1 MDISSFKITEELIG
15 QQPMVYAR
23 RTGPY
28 GAENAILL
36 EKFKAWADRQGYLTS
51 EAVLLSVAQDD
62 MTVVSP
68 DACRYDV
75 ILLGDYDTEEDWIQ
89 SGTLPDG
96 RYAVLELPHTPD
108 AVKLVWKEGIP
119 LLSRQYRLD
128 FSRPIIE
135 RYQKKLVDNHL
146 CEMLFPIL

>member
-1 MDISSFKITEELIG
+1 MDISSFKITEESVNR
-15 QQPMVYAR
+15 QPMVYAR

-36 EKFKAWADRQGYLTS
+36 EKFKAWADRQGYLTN
-51 EAVLLSVAQDD
+51 EAVLLGIAQDD

-75 ILLGDYDTEEDWIQ
+75 VLLGDYDTDETWIA
-89 SGTLPDG
+89 SGIFPGG
-96 RYAVLELPHTPD
+96 RYAVIELPHTSD
-108 AVKLVWKEGIP
+108 AVNLVWKEGIP
-119 LLSRQYRLD
+119 LLSRRYSLD

-135 RYQKKLVDNHL
+135 RYQKRLVDNHL